1 MHAEQTQTVKRLH
14 EGEVPRS
21 WFVGDTLYQK
31 AAVLAAV
38 AWSAIKDPADPEL
51 VNADFSF
58 REQCIGVAE
67 SILNGAPPDDA
78 PFANKVLEFWKQT
91 AEYAAQHPNTA
102 TNLSAQ

>member
-1 MHAEQTQTVKRLH
+1 MHADQRLLVKKKF
-14 EGEVPRS
+14 EGETPRS

-67 SILNGAPPDDA
+67 SIINGAPPDST

-91 AEYAAQHPNTA
+91 DEYAAQHP
-102 TNLSAQ
+102 SANKEIAI